1 MKRNYI
7 FVLTIVLSAGMLLS
21 ACSQKPSP
29 AGLQQEIED
38 PIAVNVAKVEKSTV
52 ESLNILNGKVKPAQ
66 EVSIVSKVPG
76 KVDKIN
82 FEVGDKV
89 NKGDVLFTIDD
100 SDLRLQFNQ
109 TDAALALAKSGAQQ
123 TVSSLKA
130 ALVAAETSVNN
141 ARLNL
146 ERMQQLYDAGAVSKQ
161 ALESAET
168 GLKVAE
174 EQYNSA
180 KTSYDLAQKGNS
192 ASGGIASTE
201 AQIKQ
206 AQAAYDIAKS
216 QLENASVESPISG
229 VVATRDIDIGEMVG
243 SGMPAM
249 TVIDISTV
257 TIDINVPES
266 IVNKIHVN
274 DTVDVVVQAV
284 SDNPVQGRI
293 VSISPSAD
301 QRTMS
306 YPVKIKVSN
315 EDGLLKGGMFAEI
328 KLKADKA
335 EDVIAVPVSSVV
347 DESGKKFVYVVNGDK
362 AEKRE
367 ITIGF
372 SNDAS
377 VQVLSGLNEGE
388 TIVVKGQNQ
397 LTDGA
402 KITIIEK

>member
-7 FVLTIVLSAGMLLS
+7 FILALIMSAGILFS
-21 ACSQKPSP
+21 GCSQKSSP
-29 AGLQQEIED
+29 ADSQQEIED
-38 PIAVNVAKVEKSTV
+38 PIAVNVAKVEKSIL
-52 ESLNILNGKVKPAQ
+52 ESFSNLNGKVKPIQ
-66 EVSIVSKVPG
+66 EVSIVPKVAG
-76 KVDKIN
+76 KVNRIN
-82 FEVGDKV
+82 FEVGDRV
-89 NKGDVLFTIDD
+89 REGDVLFTIDD
-100 SDLRLQFNQ
+100 SDLRLQYKQ
-109 TDAALALAKSGAQQ
+109 AEAALALAKSGAEQ

-130 ALVAAETSVNN
+130 ALVAAETSLNN

-146 ERMQQLYDAGAVSKQ
+146 ERMQQLYEAGAISKQ

-180 KTSYDLAQKGNS
+180 KTSYDVALTGGT
-192 ASGGIASTE
+192 SGSVASTE

-206 AQAAYDIAKS
+206 AQVALDIIKS
-216 QLENASVESPISG
+216 QLENASVKSPISG
-229 VVATRDIDIGEMVG
+229 VVATRDIDIGEMAG

-249 TVIDISTV
+249 TIIDISAV
-257 TIDINVPES
+257 TIDISVPES
-266 IVNKIHVN
+266 MINKIHEN
-274 DTVDVVVQAV
+274 DTVDVLVQAV

-293 VSISPSAD
+293 MSISPTAD

-306 YPVKIKVSN
+306 YPVKIKVNN

-388 TIVVKGQNQ
+388 IIVVKGQNQ

-402 KITIIEK
+402 IIRIIEK